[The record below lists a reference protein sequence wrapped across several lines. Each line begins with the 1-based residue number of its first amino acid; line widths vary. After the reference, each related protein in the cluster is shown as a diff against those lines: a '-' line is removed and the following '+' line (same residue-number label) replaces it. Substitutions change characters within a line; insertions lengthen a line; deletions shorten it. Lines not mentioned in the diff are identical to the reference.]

1 MSDVMKTG
9 DLRGTH
15 KAAGSSSYAQV
26 LAFSSKNMDCYE
38 DDQSLNIDEVEVLDE
53 DCVVSK
59 ASVVP
64 TIKFSELIPEPNK
77 TIPMQRSEH
86 DQEPG
91 DLYGPWMM
99 VTNSRRRLIHS
110 RQGAM
115 KPVGA
120 VADHSGSWYE
130 VLQDCGI
137 ESGNVGEQDR
147 EKCVISNGNKG
158 VDLSEECLAFV
169 GNVTKPADKQS
180 IRGKDRSMGSMAVE
194 VIALDSEDRQAS
206 KA

>member
-1 MSDVMKTG
+1 MENPKVPDNPNMEAFGRNSGRPLDVVEHVG
-9 DLRGTH
+9 DLQMLKR
-15 KAAGSSSYAQV
+15 SESPV
-26 LAFSSKNMDCYE
+26 LLVNLCVAKKPRS
-38 DDQSLNIDEVEVLDE
+38 EV
-53 DCVVSK
+53 S
-59 ASVVP
+59 
-64 TIKFSELIPEPNK
+64 FIPEPNK